1 MTASRVVPTSDADVF
16 QGLYPSL
23 CRFAAAVRP
32 VGIDPEDL
40 VQEALARTL
49 AVRSLSSIEEPLAYL
64 RTAMIHIAA
73 NLSRSARRSH
83 ARLTRQNAASA
94 ALDSYPSDLADL
106 MRVDPRTRAILYLTI
121 VEGEPYRTAA
131 AIVGCSE
138 TAARTLASRALHALN
153 LALVGELDPKDST

>member
-1 MTASRVVPTSDADVF
+1 VPTNDVDVF
-16 QGLYPSL
+16 EALYPSL

-40 VQEALARTL
+40 VQEALAKTL
-49 AVRSLSSIEEPLAYL
+49 AVRSLTSLDEPLAYL

-83 ARLTRQNAASA
+83 ARLVRQPAPGAG
-94 ALDSYPSDLADL
+94 LDSYPSDLADL
-106 MRVDPRTRAILYLTI
+106 MRLDPRARAVLYLTI
-121 VEGEPYRTAA
+121 IEDEHYRTAA

-138 TAARTLASRALHALN
+138 GAARTIASRALRTLQHELIS
-153 LALVGELDPKDST
+153 ELDPKDSS

>member
-1 MTASRVVPTSDADVF
+1 VPTSDVDLFEA
-16 QGLYPSL
+16 LYPGL

-49 AVRSLSSIEEPLAYL
+49 TIRSLGSIDEPVAYL

-83 ARLTRQNAASA
+83 DRLIRQHAPGSD
-94 ALDSYPSDLADL
+94 LDAYPSDLADL
-106 MRVDPRTRAILYLTI
+106 MRLDPRARAMLYLTI
-121 VEGEPYRTAA
+121 IEDQSYRTAA

-138 TAARTLASRALHALN
+138 GAARTLASRALRTLHQDLT
-153 LALVGELDPKDST
+153 GELDPKDSM